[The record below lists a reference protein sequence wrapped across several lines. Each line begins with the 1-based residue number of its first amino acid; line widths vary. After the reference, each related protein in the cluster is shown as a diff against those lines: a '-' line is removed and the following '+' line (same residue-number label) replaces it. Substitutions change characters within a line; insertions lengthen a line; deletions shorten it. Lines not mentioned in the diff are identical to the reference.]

1 MALIK
6 VIENKSEL
14 KLKISHHVLTE
25 LEQLKSAAKEQ
36 SLMLDLDEALEAYL
50 KKLIKKANEELTR
63 NS

>member
-6 VIENKSEL
+6 AIENKSEL
-14 KLKISHHVLTE
+14 KLKISHQVVSE
-25 LEQLKSAAKEQ
+25 LERLKAAAEEQ
-36 SLMLDLDEALEAYL
+36 NLMLDLDEALEIHL

>member
-1 MALIK
+1 MALMK
-6 VIENKSEL
+6 AIENKSEL
-14 KLKISHHVLTE
+14 KLKISHQVLTE